1 MEDSSFPRQNPSPET
16 PAVTKPG
23 RNQTEAGP
31 DKKKY
36 KWKPST
42 MQILVLGYLAII
54 LVGSFFLSL
63 PISNREGVWTPYIDA
78 LLTATS
84 ATCVTGLVT
93 LDTFIYWNW
102 FGQILILLLIQIG
115 GLGFMTFVTLFS
127 FALGRRIG
135 LFERT
140 LIAQSA
146 GSFTKGGILRLIK
159 RILFFTFAVEI
170 AGAALLS
177 IRFCQDFGA
186 GMGIYFGIFHS
197 ISAFCNAGFDLMG
210 IGGSAFSSLTAYS
223 DDVLVNLTICG
234 LIIVG
239 GMGYVVWS
247 DIWDKRFR
255 YRQYRLHTRIV
266 LCATLILVFV
276 PALLLYAFEHN
287 GVLEG
292 MGAGEGFLACLFQ
305 AVTPR
310 TAGFNTVNLAEL
322 SDSSI
327 LLIQILM
334 FIGGNSGSTAGGVK
348 VTTMVVI
355 LFGLYSSVRGHK
367 DIVIGKRSL
376 DLSLAKQ
383 AMSLFTIYLIFVLT
397 ATLIIC
403 AIEPPEVALRDVSFE
418 CISAIATVGLTTGI
432 TPGLHAASKF
442 IVTLL
447 MFAGRLGVLT
457 LASAMMTSKV
467 HPNIKRPTE
476 KILIG

>member
-1 MEDSSFPRQNPSPET
+1 
-16 PAVTKPG
+16 
-23 RNQTEAGP
+23 
-31 DKKKY
+31 
-36 KWKPST
+36 
-42 MQILVLGYLAII
+42 MQILVLGYLGII
-54 LVGSFFLSL
+54 LVGTFFLCL
-63 PISNREGVWTPYIDA
+63 PISAKNGGWTAFIDS
-78 LLTATS
+78 LLVATS
-84 ATCVTGLVT
+84 ATCVTGLITV
-93 LDTFIYWNW
+93 DTFLHWTT
-102 FGQILILLLIQIG
+102 FGQIVVLLLIQIG

-140 LIAQSA
+140 LLAQSA
-146 GSFTKGGILRLIK
+146 GAFTKGGILRLVK
-159 RILFFTFAVEI
+159 RILIFTFSVEVV
-170 AGAALLS
+170 GACVLMT
-177 IRFCQDFGA
+177 RFVPDYGGQGVWFA
-186 GMGIYFGIFHS
+186 FFHS

-210 IGGSAFSSLTAYS
+210 VNGTPFASLTSYS
-223 DDVLVNLTICG
+223 GDWVVNLTICA
-234 LIIVG
+234 LILVG

-266 LCATLILVFV
+266 LWATLILVFL
-276 PALLLYAFEHN
+276 PALLIFAFEQ
-287 GVLEG
+287 GGTVLEG
-292 MGAGEGFLACLFQ
+292 KSAGESFLICLFQ

-310 TAGFNTVNLAEL
+310 TAGFNTVNIAEM
-322 SDSSI
+322 SDSSV

-383 AMSLFTIYLIFVLT
+383 AMSLFTIYLIFVMT

-403 AIEPPEVALRDVSFE
+403 AIEPPDVTIRDVSFE
-418 CISAIATVGLTTGI
+418 CVSAIATVGLTTGI

-467 HPNIKRPTE
+467 QPNIKRPTE

>member
-1 MEDSSFPRQNPSPET
+1 
-16 PAVTKPG
+16 
-23 RNQTEAGP
+23 
-31 DKKKY
+31 
-36 KWKPST
+36 
-42 MQILVLGYLAII
+42 MQILVLGYLGII
-54 LVGSFFLSL
+54 LVGTFFLCL
-63 PISNREGVWTPYIDA
+63 PISAKNGGWTAFIDS
-78 LLTATS
+78 LLVATS
-84 ATCVTGLVT
+84 ATCVTGLITV
-93 LDTFIYWNW
+93 DTFLHWTT
-102 FGQILILLLIQIG
+102 FGQVVVLLLIQIG

-146 GSFTKGGILRLIK
+146 GSFTKGGILKLIK
-159 RILFFTFAVEI
+159 RILIKGTPFA
-170 AGAALLS
+170 
-177 IRFCQDFGA
+177 
-186 GMGIYFGIFHS
+186 
-197 ISAFCNAGFDLMG
+197 
-210 IGGSAFSSLTAYS
+210 SLTTYS
-223 DDVLVNLTICG
+223 GDWVVNLTICA
-234 LIIVG
+234 LILIG

-266 LCATLILVFV
+266 LWATLILVFL
-276 PALLLYAFEHN
+276 PALLIFAFEQ
-287 GVLEG
+287 GGTVLEG
-292 MGAGEGFLACLFQ
+292 KSAAESFLICLFQ

-310 TAGFNTVNLAEL
+310 TAGFNTVPIAEL
-322 SDSSI
+322 SDSSV

-383 AMSLFTIYLIFVLT
+383 AMSLFTIYLLFVLT

-403 AIEPPEVALRDVSFE
+403 AIEPPEVTLRDVSFE
-418 CISAIATVGLTTGI
+418 CVSAIATVGLTTGI

-467 HPNIKRPTE
+467 QPNIKRPTE

>member
-1 MEDSSFPRQNPSPET
+1 MTDSQINEIPVADIKPRRR
-16 PAVTKPG
+16 KF
-23 RNQTEAGP
+23 
-31 DKKKY
+31 

-54 LVGSFFLSL
+54 LLGTFFLCL
-63 PISNREGVWTPYIDA
+63 PISAKNGGWTAFIDS
-78 LLTATS
+78 LLVATS
-84 ATCVTGLVT
+84 ATCVTGLITV
-93 LDTFIYWNW
+93 DTFLHWTT
-102 FGQILILLLIQIG
+102 FGQIVIILLIQIG

-135 LFERT
+135 LFERN

-146 GSFTKGGILRLIK
+146 GSFGKGGILRLIK
-159 RILFFTFAVEI
+159 RILIFTFSVELV
-170 AGAALLS
+170 GACLLMTSFVPDYGARGIWFAL
-177 IRFCQDFGA
+177 
-186 GMGIYFGIFHS
+186 FHS

-210 IGGSAFSSLTAYS
+210 VNGTPFASLTAYS
-223 DDVLVNLTICG
+223 DDVVVNLTICA
-234 LIIVG
+234 LILIG

-266 LCATLILVFV
+266 LWAAVLLVFV
-276 PALLLYAFEHN
+276 PALLLFAFEYN
-287 GVLEG
+287 GSVLEG
-292 MGAGEGFLACLFQ
+292 KNAGERFLICLFQ

-310 TAGFNTVNLAEL
+310 TAGFNTVPLNEL

-327 LLIQILM
+327 LLMQILM

-383 AMSLFTIYLIFVLT
+383 AMSLFTIYLIFVMT

-403 AIEPPEVALRDVSFE
+403 AIEPPEITLRDVSFE
-418 CISAIATVGLTTGI
+418 CVSAIATVGLTTGI
-432 TPGLHAASKF
+432 TPLLTTGSKF
-442 IVTLL
+442 IITLL
-447 MFAGRLGVLT
+447 MFSGRLGVLT
-457 LASAMMTSKV
+457 LASAMMANKAQPTT
-467 HPNIKRPTE
+467 KRPSE

>member
-1 MEDSSFPRQNPSPET
+1 
-16 PAVTKPG
+16 
-23 RNQTEAGP
+23 
-31 DKKKY
+31 
-36 KWKPST
+36 
-42 MQILVLGYLAII
+42 MQILVLGYLGII
-54 LVGSFFLSL
+54 LVGTFFLCL
-63 PISNREGVWTPYIDA
+63 PISAKNGGWTAFIDS
-78 LLTATS
+78 LLVATS
-84 ATCVTGLVT
+84 ATCVTGLITV
-93 LDTFIYWNW
+93 DTFLHWTT
-102 FGQILILLLIQIG
+102 FGQVVIILLIQIG

-140 LIAQSA
+140 LLAQSA
-146 GSFTKGGILRLIK
+146 GAFTKGGILRLVK
-159 RILFFTFAVEI
+159 RILIFTFSVEVV
-170 AGAALLS
+170 GACVLMT
-177 IRFCQDFGA
+177 RFVPDYGGQGVWFA
-186 GMGIYFGIFHS
+186 FFHS

-210 IGGSAFSSLTAYS
+210 VNGTPFASLTSYS
-223 DDVLVNLTICG
+223 GDWVVNLTICA
-234 LIIVG
+234 LILVG

-266 LCATLILVFV
+266 LWAEQGGT
-276 PALLLYAFEHN
+276 
-287 GVLEG
+287 VLEG
-292 MGAGEGFLACLFQ
+292 KNAGESFLICLFQ

-310 TAGFNTVNLAEL
+310 TAGFNTVNIAEM
-322 SDSSI
+322 SDSSV

-383 AMSLFTIYLIFVLT
+383 AMSLFTIYLIFVMT

-403 AIEPPEVALRDVSFE
+403 AIEPPDVTLRDVSFE
-418 CISAIATVGLTTGI
+418 CVSAIATVGLTTGI

-467 HPNIKRPTE
+467 QPNIKRPTE

>member
-1 MEDSSFPRQNPSPET
+1 
-16 PAVTKPG
+16 
-23 RNQTEAGP
+23 
-31 DKKKY
+31 
-36 KWKPST
+36 
-42 MQILVLGYLAII
+42 
-54 LVGSFFLSL
+54 
-63 PISNREGVWTPYIDA
+63 
-78 LLTATS
+78 
-84 ATCVTGLVT
+84 
-93 LDTFIYWNW
+93 
-102 FGQILILLLIQIG
+102 
-115 GLGFMTFVTLFS
+115 MTFVTLFS

-140 LIAQSA
+140 LLAQSA
-146 GSFTKGGILRLIK
+146 GAFTKGGILRLVK
-159 RILFFTFAVEI
+159 RILIFTFSVEVV
-170 AGAALLS
+170 GACVLMT
-177 IRFCQDFGA
+177 RFVPDYGGQGVWFA
-186 GMGIYFGIFHS
+186 FFHS

-210 IGGSAFSSLTAYS
+210 VNGTPFASLTSYS
-223 DDVLVNLTICG
+223 GDWVVNLTICA
-234 LIIVG
+234 LILVG

-266 LCATLILVFV
+266 LWATLILVFL
-276 PALLLYAFEHN
+276 PALLIFAFEQ
-287 GVLEG
+287 GGTVLEG
-292 MGAGEGFLACLFQ
+292 KSAGESFLICLFQ

-310 TAGFNTVNLAEL
+310 TAGFNTVNIAEM
-322 SDSSI
+322 SDSSV

-383 AMSLFTIYLIFVLT
+383 AMSLFTIYLIFVMT

-403 AIEPPEVALRDVSFE
+403 AIEPPDVTLRDVSFE
-418 CISAIATVGLTTGI
+418 CVSAIATVGLTTGI

-467 HPNIKRPTE
+467 QPNIKRPTE
-476 KILIG
+476 RILIG

>member
-1 MEDSSFPRQNPSPET
+1 
-16 PAVTKPG
+16 
-23 RNQTEAGP
+23 
-31 DKKKY
+31 
-36 KWKPST
+36 
-42 MQILVLGYLAII
+42 MQILVLGYLGII
-54 LVGSFFLSL
+54 LVGTFFLCL
-63 PISNREGVWTPYIDA
+63 PISAKNGGWTAFIDS
-78 LLTATS
+78 LLVATS
-84 ATCVTGLVT
+84 ATCVTGLITV
-93 LDTFIYWNW
+93 DTFLHWTT
-102 FGQILILLLIQIG
+102 FGQIVVLLLIQIG

-146 GSFTKGGILRLIK
+146 GSFTKGGILKLIK
-159 RILFFTFAVEI
+159 RILMLRFVPEFGGRGVWFAV
-170 AGAALLS
+170 
-177 IRFCQDFGA
+177 
-186 GMGIYFGIFHS
+186 FHS
-197 ISAFCNAGFDLMG
+197 VSAFCNAGFDLMG
-210 IGGSAFSSLTAYS
+210 IKGTPFASLTTYS
-223 DDVLVNLTICG
+223 GDWVVNLTICA
-234 LIIVG
+234 LILIG

-266 LCATLILVFV
+266 LWATLILVFL
-276 PALLLYAFEHN
+276 PALLIFAFEQ
-287 GVLEG
+287 GGTVLEG
-292 MGAGEGFLACLFQ
+292 KSAAESFLICLFQ

-310 TAGFNTVNLAEL
+310 TAGFNTVPIAEL
-322 SDSSI
+322 SDSSV

-403 AIEPPEVALRDVSFE
+403 AIEPPEVTLRDVSFE
-418 CISAIATVGLTTGI
+418 CVSAIATVGLTTGI

-467 HPNIKRPTE
+467 QPNIKRPTE

>member
-1 MEDSSFPRQNPSPET
+1 
-16 PAVTKPG
+16 
-23 RNQTEAGP
+23 
-31 DKKKY
+31 
-36 KWKPST
+36 
-42 MQILVLGYLAII
+42 
-54 LVGSFFLSL
+54 
-63 PISNREGVWTPYIDA
+63 
-78 LLTATS
+78 
-84 ATCVTGLVT
+84 
-93 LDTFIYWNW
+93 
-102 FGQILILLLIQIG
+102 
-115 GLGFMTFVTLFS
+115 
-127 FALGRRIG
+127 
-135 LFERT
+135 
-140 LIAQSA
+140 
-146 GSFTKGGILRLIK
+146 
-159 RILFFTFAVEI
+159 
-170 AGAALLS
+170 
-177 IRFCQDFGA
+177 
-186 GMGIYFGIFHS
+186 MGIKGTPF
-197 ISAFCNAGFDLMG
+197 A
-210 IGGSAFSSLTAYS
+210 SLTTYS
-223 DDVLVNLTICG
+223 GDWVVNLTICA
-234 LIIVG
+234 LILIG

-266 LCATLILVFV
+266 LWATLILVFL
-276 PALLLYAFEHN
+276 PALLIFAFEQ
-287 GVLEG
+287 GGTVLEG
-292 MGAGEGFLACLFQ
+292 KSAAESFLICLFQ

-310 TAGFNTVNLAEL
+310 TAGFNTVPIAEL
-322 SDSSI
+322 SDSSV

-383 AMSLFTIYLIFVLT
+383 AMSLFTIYLLFVLT

-403 AIEPPEVALRDVSFE
+403 AIEPPEVTLRDVSFE

-467 HPNIKRPTE
+467 QPNIKRPTE

>member
-1 MEDSSFPRQNPSPET
+1 
-16 PAVTKPG
+16 
-23 RNQTEAGP
+23 
-31 DKKKY
+31 
-36 KWKPST
+36 
-42 MQILVLGYLAII
+42 MQILVLGYLGII
-54 LVGSFFLSL
+54 LVGTFFLCL
-63 PISNREGVWTPYIDA
+63 PISAKNGGWTAFIDS
-78 LLTATS
+78 LLVATS
-84 ATCVTGLVT
+84 ATCVTGLITV
-93 LDTFIYWNW
+93 DTFLHWTT
-102 FGQILILLLIQIG
+102 FGQIIVLLLIQIG

-140 LIAQSA
+140 LLAQSA
-146 GSFTKGGILRLIK
+146 GAFTKGGILRLVK
-159 RILFFTFAVEI
+159 RILIFTFSVEVV
-170 AGAALLS
+170 GACVLMT
-177 IRFCQDFGA
+177 RFVPDYGGQGVWFA
-186 GMGIYFGIFHS
+186 FFHS

-210 IGGSAFSSLTAYS
+210 VNGTPFASLTSYS
-223 DDVLVNLTICG
+223 GDWVVNLTICA
-234 LIIVG
+234 LILVG

-266 LCATLILVFV
+266 LWATLILVFL
-276 PALLLYAFEHN
+276 PALLIFAFEQ
-287 GVLEG
+287 GGTVLEG
-292 MGAGEGFLACLFQ
+292 KSAGESFLICLFQ

-310 TAGFNTVNLAEL
+310 TAGFNTVNIAEM
-322 SDSSI
+322 SDSSV

-383 AMSLFTIYLIFVLT
+383 AMSLFTIYLIFVMT

-403 AIEPPEVALRDVSFE
+403 AIEPPDVTLRDVSFE
-418 CISAIATVGLTTGI
+418 CVSAIATVGLTTGI

-467 HPNIKRPTE
+467 QPNIKRPTE

>member
-1 MEDSSFPRQNPSPET
+1 MTDSQINEIPVADLKPRRR
-16 PAVTKPG
+16 KL
-23 RNQTEAGP
+23 
-31 DKKKY
+31 

-42 MQILVLGYLAII
+42 MQILVLGYLGII
-54 LVGSFFLSL
+54 LVGTFFLCL
-63 PISNREGVWTPYIDA
+63 PISAKNGGWTAFIDS
-78 LLTATS
+78 LLVATS
-84 ATCVTGLVT
+84 ATCVTGLITV
-93 LDTFIYWNW
+93 DTFLHWTT
-102 FGQILILLLIQIG
+102 FGQIVVLLLIQIG

-146 GSFTKGGILRLIK
+146 GSFTKGGILKLIK

-170 AGAALLS
+170 AGACILML
-177 IRFCQDFGA
+177 RFVPEFGGRGVWFA
-186 GMGIYFGIFHS
+186 VFHS
-197 ISAFCNAGFDLMG
+197 VSAFCNAGFDLMG
-210 IGGSAFSSLTAYS
+210 IKGTPFASLTTYS
-223 DDVLVNLTICG
+223 GDWVVNLTICA
-234 LIIVG
+234 LILIG

-266 LCATLILVFV
+266 LWATVILVFL
-276 PALLLYAFEHN
+276 PALLIFAFEQ
-287 GVLEG
+287 GGTVLEG
-292 MGAGEGFLACLFQ
+292 KSAAESFLICLFQ

-310 TAGFNTVNLAEL
+310 TAGFNTVPIAEL
-322 SDSSI
+322 SDSSV

-403 AIEPPEVALRDVSFE
+403 AIEPPEVTLRDVSFE
-418 CISAIATVGLTTGI
+418 CVSAIATVGLTTGI

-467 HPNIKRPTE
+467 QPNIKRPTE

>member
-1 MEDSSFPRQNPSPET
+1 MTESQTIRVDDK
-16 PAVTKPG
+16 PARRKL
-23 RNQTEAGP
+23 N
-31 DKKKY
+31 
-36 KWKPST
+36 WKPST

-63 PISNREGVWTPYIDA
+63 PISAKNGEWTPYIDS
-78 LLTATS
+78 LLVSTS
-84 ATCVTGLVT
+84 ATCVTGLITV
-93 LDTFIYWNW
+93 DTYLHWTT
-102 FGQILILLLIQIG
+102 FGQIVIILLIQIG

-146 GSFTKGGILRLIK
+146 GTFGKGGVLRLIK
-159 RILFFTFAVEI
+159 RILIFTFSVELV
-170 AGAALLS
+170 GACLLMIS
-177 IRFCQDFGA
+177 FVPDFGA
-186 GMGIYFGIFHS
+186 QGVWFAFFHS

-210 IGGSAFSSLTAYS
+210 VNGTPFASLTSYS
-223 DDVLVNLTICG
+223 DDIAVNLTICA
-234 LIIVG
+234 LILIG

-266 LCATLILVFV
+266 LWATLLLVFV
-276 PALLLYAFEHN
+276 
-287 GVLEG
+287 
-292 MGAGEGFLACLFQ
+292 
-305 AVTPR
+305 VTPR
-310 TAGFNTVNLAEL
+310 TAGFNTVTLSEL

-327 LLIQILM
+327 LLMQILM

-367 DIVIGKRSL
+367 DIVIGKRAL
-376 DLSLAKQ
+376 DLSLVKQ
-383 AMSLFTIYLIFVLT
+383 AMSLFTIYLLFVLT
-397 ATLIIC
+397 ATLVIC
-403 AIEPPEVALRDVSFE
+403 AIEPPEITLRDVSFE
-418 CISAIATVGLTTGI
+418 CVSAIATVGLTTGI
-432 TPGLHAASKF
+432 TPLLTTASKF
-442 IVTLL
+442 IITLL

-457 LASAMMTSKV
+457 LASAMMASKV
-467 HPNIKRPTE
+467 QPTTKRPTE

>member
-1 MEDSSFPRQNPSPET
+1 MTDTQTADGGVIKPRKRKLN
-16 PAVTKPG
+16 
-23 RNQTEAGP
+23 R
-31 DKKKY
+31 
-36 KWKPST
+36 KPST

-54 LVGSFFLSL
+54 LLGTFFLCL
-63 PISNREGVWTPYIDA
+63 PISAKNGGWTAFIDS
-78 LLTATS
+78 LLVATS
-84 ATCVTGLVT
+84 ATCVTGLITV
-93 LDTFIYWNW
+93 DTFLHWTT
-102 FGQILILLLIQIG
+102 FGQVVIILLIQIG

-127 FALGRRIG
+127 LALGRRIG
-135 LFERT
+135 LFERG

-146 GSFTKGGILRLIK
+146 GAFGKGGILRLIK
-159 RILFFTFAVEI
+159 RILIFTFSVELL
-170 AGAALLS
+170 GACILMT
-177 IRFCQDFGA
+177 RFVPEFGGQGVWFA
-186 GMGIYFGIFHS
+186 FFHS

-210 IGGSAFSSLTAYS
+210 VKGTEFASLTSYS
-223 DDVLVNLTICG
+223 DDWVVNLTICA
-234 LIIVG
+234 LILVG

-266 LCATLILVFV
+266 LWSAVILVFL
-276 PALLLYAFEHN
+276 PALLIFAFEQ
-287 GVLEG
+287 GGSVLEG
-292 MGAGEGFLACLFQ
+292 KGPAESFLICLFQ

-310 TAGFNTVNLAEL
+310 TAGFNTVPIAEL

-383 AMSLFTIYLIFVLT
+383 AMSLFTIYLI
-397 ATLIIC
+397 
-403 AIEPPEVALRDVSFE
+403 
-418 CISAIATVGLTTGI
+418 LTTGI
-432 TPGLHAASKF
+432 TPLLHTASKF
-442 IVTLL
+442 IITLL
-447 MFAGRLGVLT
+447 MFSGRLGVLT

-467 HPNIKRPTE
+467 QPLTKRPTE

>member
-1 MEDSSFPRQNPSPET
+1 
-16 PAVTKPG
+16 
-23 RNQTEAGP
+23 
-31 DKKKY
+31 
-36 KWKPST
+36 
-42 MQILVLGYLAII
+42 
-54 LVGSFFLSL
+54 
-63 PISNREGVWTPYIDA
+63 
-78 LLTATS
+78 
-84 ATCVTGLVT
+84 
-93 LDTFIYWNW
+93 
-102 FGQILILLLIQIG
+102 
-115 GLGFMTFVTLFS
+115 
-127 FALGRRIG
+127 
-135 LFERT
+135 
-140 LIAQSA
+140 
-146 GSFTKGGILRLIK
+146 
-159 RILFFTFAVEI
+159 
-170 AGAALLS
+170 
-177 IRFCQDFGA
+177 
-186 GMGIYFGIFHS
+186 MGIYFGIFHS
-197 ISAFCNAGFDLMG
+197 VSAFCNAGFDLMG

-255 YRQYRLHTRIV
+255 YKQYRLHTRIV

-327 LLIQILM
+327 LLMQILM

-355 LFGLYSSVRGHK
+355 LFGLYSSIRNHR

-403 AIEPPEVALRDVSFE
+403 AIEPPEVTLRDVSFE

>member
-1 MEDSSFPRQNPSPET
+1 MTESQTIRVDD
-16 PAVTKPG
+16 KPT
-23 RNQTEAGP
+23 RRKLN
-31 DKKKY
+31 
-36 KWKPST
+36 WKPST

-63 PISNREGVWTPYIDA
+63 PISAKNGEWTPYIDS
-78 LLTATS
+78 LLVSTS
-84 ATCVTGLVT
+84 ATCVTGLITV
-93 LDTFIYWNW
+93 DTYLHWTT
-102 FGQILILLLIQIG
+102 FGQIVIILLIQIG

-146 GSFTKGGILRLIK
+146 GTFGKGGVLRLIK
-159 RILFFTFAVEI
+159 RILIFTFSVELV
-170 AGAALLS
+170 GACLLMIS
-177 IRFCQDFGA
+177 FVPDFGA
-186 GMGIYFGIFHS
+186 QGVWFAFFHS

-210 IGGSAFSSLTAYS
+210 VNGTPFASLTSYS
-223 DDVLVNLTICG
+223 DDIAVNLTICA
-234 LIIVG
+234 LILIG

-255 YRQYRLHTRIV
+255 SRQYRLHTPLV
-266 LCATLILVFV
+266 LLATPPLGFV
-276 PALLLYAFEHN
+276 PAPLLFSFEPR
-287 GVLEG
+287 GRGLEG
-292 MGAGEGFLACLFQ
+292 KSARRRFLICLFQ

-310 TAGFNTVNLAEL
+310 TAGFNTVTLSEL

-327 LLIQILM
+327 LLMQILM

-367 DIVIGKRSL
+367 DIVIGKRAL
-376 DLSLAKQ
+376 DLSLVKQ
-383 AMSLFTIYLIFVLT
+383 AMSLFTIYLLFVLT
-397 ATLIIC
+397 ATLVIC
-403 AIEPPEVALRDVSFE
+403 AIEPPEITLRDVSFE
-418 CISAIATVGLTTGI
+418 CVSAIATVGLTTGI
-432 TPGLHAASKF
+432 TPLLTTASKF
-442 IVTLL
+442 IITLL

-457 LASAMMTSKV
+457 LASAMMASKV
-467 HPNIKRPTE
+467 QPTTKRPTE

>member
-1 MEDSSFPRQNPSPET
+1 
-16 PAVTKPG
+16 
-23 RNQTEAGP
+23 
-31 DKKKY
+31 
-36 KWKPST
+36 
-42 MQILVLGYLAII
+42 MQILVLGYLGII
-54 LVGSFFLSL
+54 LVGTFFLCL
-63 PISNREGVWTPYIDA
+63 PISAKNGGWTAFIDS
-78 LLTATS
+78 LLVATS
-84 ATCVTGLVT
+84 ATCVTGLITV
-93 LDTFIYWNW
+93 DTFLHWTT
-102 FGQILILLLIQIG
+102 FGQIVVLLLIQIG

-146 GSFTKGGILRLIK
+146 GSFTKGGILKLIK

-170 AGAALLS
+170 AGACILML
-177 IRFCQDFGA
+177 RFVPEFGGRGVWFA
-186 GMGIYFGIFHS
+186 VFHS
-197 ISAFCNAGFDLMG
+197 VSAFCNAGFDLMG
-210 IGGSAFSSLTAYS
+210 IKGTPFASLTTYS
-223 DDVLVNLTICG
+223 GDWVVNLTICA
-234 LIIVG
+234 LILIG

-266 LCATLILVFV
+266 LWATLILVFL
-276 PALLLYAFEHN
+276 PALLVFLPALLIFAFEQ
-287 GVLEG
+287 GGTVLEG
-292 MGAGEGFLACLFQ
+292 KSAAESFLICLFQ

-310 TAGFNTVNLAEL
+310 TAGFNTVPIAEL
-322 SDSSI
+322 SDSSV

-383 AMSLFTIYLIFVLT
+383 AMSLFTIYLLFVLT

-403 AIEPPEVALRDVSFE
+403 AIEPPEVTLRDVSFE
-418 CISAIATVGLTTGI
+418 CVSAIATVGLTTGI

-467 HPNIKRPTE
+467 QPNIKRPTE

>member
-1 MEDSSFPRQNPSPET
+1 MTESQTLRADDKPS
-16 PAVTKPG
+16 K
-23 RNQTEAGP
+23 R
-31 DKKKY
+31 KL

-42 MQILVLGYLAII
+42 MQILVFGYLGII
-54 LVGSFFLSL
+54 LVGSFFLCL
-63 PISNREGVWTPYIDA
+63 PISAKNGGWTPFIDS
-78 LLTATS
+78 LLVATS

-93 LDTFIYWNW
+93 VDTFLHWTT
-102 FGQILILLLIQIG
+102 FGQIVIILLIQIG

-146 GSFTKGGILRLIK
+146 GTFGKGGVLRLIK
-159 RILFFTFAVEI
+159 RILIFTFSVEL
-170 AGAALLS
+170 AGACLLMISFVPDYGGQGVWFAL
-177 IRFCQDFGA
+177 
-186 GMGIYFGIFHS
+186 FHS

-210 IGGSAFSSLTAYS
+210 VNGTPFVSLTGHS
-223 DDVLVNLTICG
+223 NDVVVNLTISA
-234 LIIVG
+234 LILIG

-255 YRQYRLHTRIV
+255 YKQYRLHTRIV
-266 LCATLILVFV
+266 LWATLILVLL
-276 PALLLYAFEHN
+276 PALLYYAFEHA

-292 MGAGEGFLACLFQ
+292 KSAGESFLICLFQ

-310 TAGFNTVNLAEL
+310 TAGFNTVPINEL

-327 LLIQILM
+327 LLMQILM
-334 FIGGNSGSTAGGVK
+334 FIGGNSGSTAGGIK

-397 ATLIIC
+397 ATLVIC
-403 AIEPPEVALRDVSFE
+403 AIEPPEITLRDVSFE
-418 CISAIATVGLTTGI
+418 CVSAIATVGLTTGI
-432 TPGLHAASKF
+432 TPLLSAGSKF

-457 LASAMMTSKV
+457 LASAMMASKV
-467 HPNIKRPTE
+467 QPNTKRPTE